1 MLVLLG
7 ILLPVVGTCLGSFM
21 VYFIK
26 NLNKK
31 FEILILGF
39 AAGVMIAASVWS
51 LLIPSIES
59 GGIIRCSLGFVFG
72 ILLFFFIDFVLN
84 KREKKGKVNK
94 LMLAVTLHN
103 IPEGMAVGVIFA
115 SYMMGNVILAEAMT
129 LSLGI
134 AIQNFPEG
142 SVISLPMY
150 KEGYSK
156 HKACW
161 YGVISAIFE
170 LMGAVITLLFTRF
183 IVIVLPYLLAFSA
196 GAMIYVVVVELIP
209 ESDNKGNLNVLG
221 FAFGFLV
228 MMVLDVLLG

>member
-7 ILLPVVGTCLGSFM
+7 ICIPFIGTVLGSFM
-21 VYFIK
+21 VYFIR

-31 FEILILGF
+31 FEIIILGF

-59 GGIIRCSLGFVFG
+59 GGIMKCSIGFLVG
-72 ILLFFFIDFVLN
+72 ILLFYCIDFALE

-115 SYMMGNVILAEAMT
+115 SYTMGNVILAEAMA
-129 LSLGI
+129 LSIGI

-150 KEGYSK
+150 KEGFSK
-156 HKACW
+156 HKAFW
-161 YGVISAIFE
+161 YGVVSAIFE
-170 LMGAVITLLFTRF
+170 LIGAIITLVFTRF
-183 IVIVLPYLLAFSA
+183 IVIILPYLLAFSA
-196 GAMIYVVVVELIP
+196 GAMVYVVVIELIP
-209 ESDNKGNLNVLG
+209 ESNKKGNLNVLG
-221 FAFGFLV
+221 FALGFLI
-228 MMVLDVLLG
+228 MMILDVLLG

>member
-7 ILLPVVGTCLGSFM
+7 ILLPFVGTCLGSFM

-142 SVISLPMY
+142 SVISLHMY
-150 KEGYSK
+150 KE
-156 HKACW
+156 
-161 YGVISAIFE
+161 
-170 LMGAVITLLFTRF
+170 
-183 IVIVLPYLLAFSA
+183 
-196 GAMIYVVVVELIP
+196 
-209 ESDNKGNLNVLG
+209 
-221 FAFGFLV
+221 
-228 MMVLDVLLG
+228 